1 MTAND
6 AGDDTGNG
14 AGAAGRI
21 EFAYDDLAAYLKGR
35 FGELGDLTGIDR
47 FSGGQSNPTFKL
59 TGTAGQVVLRKQPPG
74 EILPSAH
81 AVDREFRVMSALA
94 DTDVP
99 VPRMLHYCEDR
110 DVIGTPFY
118 VMEFLEGRVFHD
130 CSLPDLSADERAQVY
145 DSMNR
150 VMAALHTIDPEAV
163 GLGDFGKQGG
173 YFTRQIRRW
182 SKQLDLSRTNDV
194 TQHERVRDW
203 LTENMAEDDETRI
216 CHGDFRLGNILF
228 SPDKPEARALLDWE
242 LSTLGHPL
250 ADVAFNCIVYHSA
263 TDEYG
268 GILDIDYEALG
279 IPSERDY
286 LARYYERAGRSSK
299 VETFHLAFSLWRFA
313 VIFEGIAARA
323 KSGTAAADDAEKVGG
338 LSLAFAK
345 RAANLIDAD
354 G

>member
-1 MTAND
+1 M
-6 AGDDTGNG
+6 AGEGD
-14 AGAAGRI
+14 AAGRI
-21 EFAYDDLAAYLKGR
+21 EFDQERLAKYLKGR
-35 FGELGDLTGIDR
+35 LPELGDLRAITR
-47 FSGGQSNPTFKL
+47 FSGGQSNPTFRL
-59 TGTAGQVVLRKQPPG
+59 EGSAGAVVLRKQPPG

-81 AVDREFRVMSALA
+81 AVDREYRVMAALA
-94 DTDVP
+94 ETDVP

-110 DVIGTPFY
+110 EVVGTPFY
-118 VMEFLEGRVFHD
+118 LMEFLEGRVFHD
-130 CSLPDLSADERAQVY
+130 CSLPDLSPDERASVY

-150 VMAALHTIDPEAV
+150 VMAALHLIDPAAV
-163 GLGDFGKQGG
+163 GLEDFGKHGG
-173 YFTRQIRRW
+173 YFERQIRRW

-194 TQHERVRDW
+194 SDHERVRDW
-203 LTENMAEDDETRI
+203 LTANMAADDETRI

-228 SPDKPEARALLDWE
+228 APDRPQAVALLDWE

-263 TDEYG
+263 TNEYG
-268 GILDIDYEALG
+268 GILDLDYEALG

-286 LARYYERAGRSSK
+286 LARYYERTGRTSK

-323 KSGTAAADDAEKVGG
+323 KSGSAASDDAADVGN
-338 LSLAFAK
+338 LSLAFAR
-345 RAANLIDAD
+345 RAADMIDAA

>member
-1 MTAND
+1 MT
-6 AGDDTGNG
+6 DDTG
-14 AGAAGRI
+14 ARPVRSDRV
-21 EFAYDDLAAYLKGR
+21 EFDIDILAKYLKGR
-35 FGELGDLTGIDR
+35 FGELGDLTGVER
-47 FSGGQSNPTFKL
+47 FSGGQSNPTFRL
-59 TGTAGQVVLRKQPPG
+59 SGTAGAVVLRKQPPG

-81 AVDREFRVMSALA
+81 AVDREFRVMRALA
-94 DTDVP
+94 ETDVP

-110 DVIGTPFY
+110 EVVGTPFY
-118 VMEFLEGRVFHD
+118 VMEYLEGRVFHD

-145 DSMNR
+145 DSMNA
-150 VMAALHTIDPEAV
+150 VMAALHRIDPAAI
-163 GLGDFGKQGG
+163 GLDDFGKHGG
-173 YFTRQIRRW
+173 YFARQIRRW

-194 TQHERVRDW
+194 TRHERVRDW
-203 LTENMAEDDETRI
+203 LTENMAADDETRI

-228 SPDKPEARALLDWE
+228 APDAPKARALLDWE

-250 ADVAFNCIVYHSA
+250 ADVAYNCIVYHSS

-268 GILDIDYEALG
+268 GILDIDYQALG

-286 LARYYERAGRSSK
+286 LARYYERTGRDSRM
-299 VETFHLAFSLWRFA
+299 ETFHLAFSLWRFA

-323 KSGTAAADDAEKVGG
+323 KSGNAAAEDAGKVGQ

-345 RAANLIDAD
+345 RAADLIDAD